1 MGAAARG
8 GSAPGRGA
16 RGLLPPPPSR
26 RRGQRTATL
35 ATPRATQAP
44 RGAFSR
50 VPVQRSAH
58 GIPRVSRRQVWEGAG
73 PVAGEAGGERG
84 RERGREEGGGA
95 ALSYEPRE
103 VGKGGAGGAGLPS
116 ASQREMGKST
126 QSFWAFGRK
135 VSCRR
140 GRTDRPAP
148 VRGREGEG
156 LGETRAVRCGGRR
169 GGAEEMDGCCL
180 PPCAA
185 GLQLGARGGLRP
197 PPSLPAWLP
206 APPGG
211 GRACPPALL
220 APSRRLS
227 EEMAGPWA
235 GAPGALAGA
244 VAAERCARGARS
256 ARAGAGAPLGC
267 SPTQARA
274 PATVL
279 KGQLPDCCGAA
290 RSWAGVLR
298 AGFRLRGYRAL
309 APVPLRPGLR
319 APLRAGGRRCRPRR
333 GGCGCRAREAGVA
346 GPGASR
352 RGRRGEAQSGRRRR
366 DAAAARAAARLVFWL
381 AS

>member
-1 MGAAARG
+1 MAAAFLLARPGCSSELGADSGPLPLSLPGCLLPPAAGAPARPPSSLLLAASRRRWRAPGQGHPGRWPVRWLRSAARG
-8 GSAPGRGA
+8 
-16 RGLLPPPPSR
+16 
-26 RRGQRTATL
+26 
-35 ATPRATQAP
+35 
-44 RGAFSR
+44 
-50 VPVQRSAH
+50 
-58 GIPRVSRRQVWEGAG
+58 
-73 PVAGEAGGERG
+73 
-84 RERGREEGGGA
+84 
-95 ALSYEPRE
+95 
-103 VGKGGAGGAGLPS
+103 
-116 ASQREMGKST
+116 
-126 QSFWAFGRK
+126 
-135 VSCRR
+135 
-140 GRTDRPAP
+140 
-148 VRGREGEG
+148 
-156 LGETRAVRCGGRR
+156 
-169 GGAEEMDGCCL
+169 
-180 PPCAA
+180 
-185 GLQLGARGGLRP
+185 
-197 PPSLPAWLP
+197 
-206 APPGG
+206 
-211 GRACPPALL
+211 
-220 APSRRLS
+220 
-227 EEMAGPWA
+227 
-235 GAPGALAGA
+235 
-244 VAAERCARGARS
+244 GARS